1 MLNKES
7 EGGDSLSSC
16 RMAGCHKELLGK
28 GEMACC
34 QCVNSDEGLSGHVE
48 SRILVNSSQSTGD
61 AQNTTLQGIQK

>member
-7 EGGDSLSSC
+7 ERGDSLSSR

-48 SRILVNSSQSTGD
+48 SRMQVNSSESTGD
-61 AQNTTLQGIQK
+61 AQTLLFKEYRT